1 MEAAGV
7 AGPAGAWACLGT
19 PPPHGLPMFTLT
31 HIGNGAGVGGGGRG
45 AAVGGAVLVHGGRD
59 LDRVRTREDTVGA
72 GVCVGETL
80 GLEYEYDDCTSV
92 GVTGSRTV
100 ASPSRRTELPLPSTY
115 RSSTAGAARIAE
127 T

>member
-1 MEAAGV
+1 MG
-7 AGPAGAWACLGT
+7 
-19 PPPHGLPMFTLT
+19 
-31 HIGNGAGVGGGGRG
+31 GGGGRG
-45 AAVGGAVLVHGGRD
+45 SLTGGGGKGMPGSPAPHEFPMLKLKHIGTGAGAGGGGGGAAAGGAVLVHGGRD
-59 LDRVRTREDTVGA
+59 LDRARTVGA

-100 ASPSRRTELPLPSTY
+100 AFPSKRTELPLPSTY
-115 RSSTAGAARIAE
+115 RNSTAGAARIAE